1 MPPAFNLSQDQT
13 LKFNPQNSR
22 NLTISAST
30 TISSC
35 SLARQAAP
43 EIEHPHLSVV
53 HLFKEPLQFSASEEV
68 RILQIKIPLSSPA
81 CKKIKPSTQNPLQH
95 PKNTTPS
102 ASTPSPPA
110 PPPETLQQERPHYK
124 ELSKRVK
131 MLGEINQSSTPGKP
145 PKGKLRAVI
154 HPINASAFM
163 GLP

>member
-81 CKKIKPSTQNPLQH
+81 CKKIKPSTQSPLQH

-110 PPPETLQQERPHYK
+110 PSPETPQQERPHYR
-124 ELSKRVK
+124 ELSRRVK
-131 MLGEINQSSTPGKP
+131 MLGEMNQSSTPGQP